1 MTTSE
6 TAVRIVSVSNRRRA
20 GNRSGQSLIEFSL
33 VMPML
38 LITVTGM
45 LAFGITMH
53 NFLVLTNG
61 VNSAVQMVAMSRGQ
75 TTDPCASAYTSM
87 QSAAPDLV
95 PANLS
100 FTFVINGTTYTSTSC
115 TAGAAN
121 MVQGATAQLTV
132 TYPCTLA
139 VYGMVVP
146 SCTLGARTAELIQ

>member
-6 TAVRIVSVSNRRRA
+6 TAVRSGSKGKRRRA
-20 GNRSGQSLIEFSL
+20 GNIRGQSLIEFSL
-33 VMPML
+33 VMPMT

-87 QSAAPDLV
+87 QSAAPDLL
-95 PANLS
+95 PGNLS
-100 FTFVINGTTYTSTSC
+100 FTFVINGTTYSSTSC

-139 VYGMVVP
+139 VYGLVVP

>member
-6 TAVRIVSVSNRRRA
+6 TAARNVTVGKMRRA
-20 GNRSGQSLIEFSL
+20 GNRRGQSLIEFSL
-33 VMPML
+33 VMPMT

-87 QSAAPDLV
+87 QSAAPDLL

-100 FTFVINGTTYTSTSC
+100 FTFVINGTTYSSTSC

-139 VYGMVVP
+139 VYGLVVP